1 MVPFP
6 STMRFGERAGV
17 HEVHLAG
24 RLEATW
30 ADEVRRLLLHALGRA
45 ASLDLSD
52 LTFIDSRGVDAL
64 VTVRQEVVADGG
76 WFRLKGATGEV
87 RATFAAHG
95 LDALVDDDQTDDAA
109 VDADAP
115 SVRPVVHLP
124 SRGGQHARRT
134 AHAPKVA

>member
-6 STMRFGERAGV
+6 STMRFGEHAGV

-30 ADEVRRLLLHALGRA
+30 ADEVRRLLLHTLGRA
-45 ASLDLSD
+45 ASLDLSG

-95 LDALVDDDQTDDAA
+95 LDALVDDDQTVA
-109 VDADAP
+109 ADAP